1 MKKLVTLLLVFA
13 CITSMSFAQKPKKA
27 EKKKE
32 TVEIRLDDMCSSC
45 VNKINSYIAFE
56 KGITALDINQEKSSV
71 NVTYWANKTDT
82 TKLRKAFT
90 KVKLNIEEMKMVEE
104 TKEVAK
110 VKE

>member
-1 MKKLVTLLLVFA
+1 MKKLTTLLVVFA

-32 TVEIRLDDMCSSC
+32 TVEIRLDDMCNSC

-56 KGITALDINQEKSSV
+56 KGITGLDINQDKMSV
-71 NVTYWANKTDT
+71 NVTYWSNKTDT

-90 KVKLNIEEMKMVEE
+90 KVKLNVEEMKMVEE
-104 TKEVAK
+104 GKGEGKEK
-110 VKE
+110 

>member
-1 MKKLVTLLLVFA
+1 MKKLVTLLVVFA
-13 CITSMSFAQKPKKA
+13 CISSVGYAKKPKV

-56 KGITALDINQEKSSV
+56 KGITALDINQERSSV

-82 TKLRKAFT
+82 TKLKKAFT
-90 KVKLNIEEMKMVEE
+90 KVKLNIEDMKMVEE
-104 TKEVAK
+104 TKEDAEEQK
-110 VKE
+110 

>member
-13 CITSMSFAQKPKKA
+13 CISSMGFAQNQKKA

-32 TVEIRLDDMCSSC
+32 TVEIRLDDMCNSC

-56 KGITALDINQEKSSV
+56 KGITALDINQEKGSV

-82 TKLRKAFT
+82 TQLRKAFT
-90 KVKLNIEEMKMVEE
+90 KVKMNVEEMKMVEE
-104 TKEVAK
+104 PKEDAK
-110 VKE
+110 EKK

>member
-1 MKKLVTLLLVFA
+1 MKKLITLLSVFA
-13 CITSMSFAQKPKKA
+13 CITSMSFAQKSKKA

-56 KGITALDINQEKSSV
+56 KGITALDINQDKGSV

-104 TKEVAK
+104 EKEETKEK
-110 VKE
+110 K

>member
-1 MKKLVTLLLVFA
+1 MKKLTTLLVAFA

-32 TVEIRLDDMCSSC
+32 TVEIRLDDMCNSC

-56 KGITALDINQEKSSV
+56 KGITGLDINQDKMSV

-90 KVKLNIEEMKMVEE
+90 KVKLNVEEMKMVEE
-104 TKEVAK
+104 GKEK
-110 VKE
+110 

>member
-1 MKKLVTLLLVFA
+1 MKKLTTLLVVLAFA
-13 CITSMSFAQKPKKA
+13 KSMGFAKKPQKP

-45 VNKINSYIAFE
+45 VKKINSYIAFE
-56 KGITALDINQEKSSV
+56 KGITALDINQEGSSV

-82 TKLRKAFT
+82 TKLKKAFN

-104 TKEVAK
+104 TKGDD
-110 VKE
+110 KEKK